1 MIKRILKKLFG
12 SEKIQKM
19 EFYIT
24 KNGDGKHTCF
34 STIDGRFK
42 TIVDPAKAYIF
53 INEVMQNK
61 FYVDLFDYSCLFD
74 DNDVISQCINAAQLR
89 ENFEKKL
96 RFDKRTIIHLGVY
109 FK

>member
-1 MIKRILKKLFG
+1 MIKRIIKKLFG
-12 SEKIQKM
+12 SDKIHRM

-24 KNGDGKHTCF
+24 KNGDGSYTCF
-34 STIDGRFK
+34 STIDGKSRNF
-42 TIVDPAKAYIF
+42 VDPSKAYTF

-74 DNDVISQCINAAQLR
+74 DNDVISQCISAAELR
-89 ENFEKKL
+89 EDFEKKL
-96 RFDKRTIIHLGVY
+96 RFDKRTIIQLGVY